1 MEIFI
6 VILFTSVRLA
16 LIAILPNIIPLMI
29 AGGVMGYLRIKLRP
43 STAMTFA
50 IALGIAVDNTIHFLA
65 RFRYEFLKT
74 KDYYESVKITLLTT
88 GKAIISTGT
97 ILAVGFFILYFSN
110 FVPNHEFGLLAT
122 IIILVSVGCSMIL
135 LPVLIMQIRPK
146 LRFK

>member
-1 MEIFI
+1 
-6 VILFTSVRLA
+6 
-16 LIAILPNIIPLMI
+16 
-29 AGGVMGYLRIKLRP
+29 MGYLGIKLRP

-97 ILAVGFFILYFSN
+97 ILAVGFFILYFSK

-135 LPVLIMQIRPK
+135 LPVLILQIRPK